1 MPWDDGGPSPWD
13 EGPSS
18 PSFSSPAQRSEPGD
32 GVSDSGHAASWA
44 RPGSSP
50 WHAQSSQQSASA
62 DFGSSH
68 SSAADWTATGAVT
81 EWPTPDQ
88 ESSFQAAAPI
98 SGGRT
103 SPPVPLL
110 LAGLGAILVAV
121 GLWFVGGWQINL
133 LGWAIAAFIGLGSA
147 FAFMSS
153 DIRAQMNPWYISN
166 PSLVRPLQAVVIVG
180 AILAAGA
187 NAWSFADWLSRQDLF
202 R

>member
-1 MPWDDGGPSPWD
+1 M
-13 EGPSS
+13 
-18 PSFSSPAQRSEPGD
+18 
-32 GVSDSGHAASWA
+32 
-44 RPGSSP
+44 
-50 WHAQSSQQSASA
+50 
-62 DFGSSH
+62 
-68 SSAADWTATGAVT
+68 
-81 EWPTPDQ
+81 
-88 ESSFQAAAPI
+88 
-98 SGGRT
+98 
-103 SPPVPLL
+103 